1 MNQVSVQ
8 PMGSPPVAT
17 VEEVSHFAQ
26 NWDQAVGF
34 MGFPRVASLSLLL
47 ITVEPAPSHPDGCL
61 LVVPVASSD
70 MSPCTQTSRALGSAF
85 VALQPASTWR
95 VPRKPNIARTAA
107 PGITMSSLSPR
118 PLDTSAVIEPTSGV
132 HDSTIVFLHG
142 SGDSGAGARDWVSGV
157 TGGEFAFPT
166 TRVIF
171 PTAPMRRYS
180 LLGPHGMQRV
190 WFDRKQLGPMGAE
203 DVDGADE
210 MRAQV
215 RLVIDQ
221 EVAEGI
227 PLNRIVVGG
236 FSMGAAQSL
245 HMLSDAELSQNL
257 AGVFAMSTFLAEDSV
272 LPSRLAAQIENGGRV
287 PPLLY
292 WHGTADAMI
301 KLEWAEASVPRLQGA
316 KVDVSWRT
324 WPGLGHDMRSDE
336 LAALH
341 QWLTGILE

>member
-1 MNQVSVQ
+1 
-8 PMGSPPVAT
+8 
-17 VEEVSHFAQ
+17 
-26 NWDQAVGF
+26 
-34 MGFPRVASLSLLL
+34 
-47 ITVEPAPSHPDGCL
+47 
-61 LVVPVASSD
+61 
-70 MSPCTQTSRALGSAF
+70 
-85 VALQPASTWR
+85 
-95 VPRKPNIARTAA
+95 
-107 PGITMSSLSPR
+107 
-118 PLDTSAVIEPTSGV
+118 
-132 HDSTIVFLHG
+132 
-142 SGDSGAGARDWVSGV
+142 
-157 TGGEFAFPT
+157 
-166 TRVIF
+166 
-171 PTAPMRRYS
+171 MRRYS

-190 WFDRKQLGPMGAE
+190 WFDRKQLGPKGAE

-215 RLVIDQ
+215 RLIIDQ

>member
-1 MNQVSVQ
+1 
-8 PMGSPPVAT
+8 
-17 VEEVSHFAQ
+17 
-26 NWDQAVGF
+26 

-292 WHGTADAMI
+292 WHGTVDAMI